1 MGAGLSGALW
11 FGWVCLVVI
20 SEARPRRISKC
31 AVEMSEQASGSRQE
45 EDDLKLSMGSKTI
58 LW

>member
-1 MGAGLSGALW
+1 M
-11 FGWVCLVVI
+11 VI